1 MGWQPGKT
9 ATVSDFGAVQSNR
22 PSPASFPGTMP
33 LPLDVVTY
41 GPDIPDESAF
51 RLLGTGEG
59 RRILVLGLGRGHV
72 AVTLALQGARVICV
86 DTNIENIEA
95 ARVLAD
101 ANEVKLDLHH
111 GDLAELAFVRADTID
126 VALSVYEL
134 GRIDDLDRVLRQ
146 VNRVL
151 HTGSHFVCSFPHPA
165 YVALD
170 ESVPGSVRFNRA
182 YTDRSPRTAG
192 DATVYPR
199 SIADVF
205 SSFGRANFRV
215 DALLE
220 PIGEKSTQP
229 SPFWAE
235 AMRAVPPTLIMRGKK
250 EGV

>member
-1 MGWQPGKT
+1 
-9 ATVSDFGAVQSNR
+9 
-22 PSPASFPGTMP
+22 MP

-41 GPDIPDESAF
+41 GPDIPDESTF

-59 RRILVLGLGRGHV
+59 RRILVLGVGLGHIPV
-72 AVTLALQGARVICV
+72 ALALQGARAICV
-86 DTNIENIEA
+86 DTDMSNIEA
-95 ARVLAD
+95 ARSLAE
-101 ANEVKLDLHH
+101 AHEVKLDLHH

-134 GRIDDLDRVLRQ
+134 GRIDDVDRVLRQ

-182 YTDRSPRTAG
+182 YTDRSPRQAG
-192 DATVYPR
+192 NVTVYPR
-199 SIADVF
+199 SIADLF

-220 PIGEKSTQP
+220 PIGEKSEQP